1 MFLETTLLLSSCFT
15 TALPFSVDQEA
26 PTLSLHRQLMEQQDG
41 LMEDISSALE
51 AELRISPAAFEDT
64 EDTKTTASFGS
75 EGSQRWALM
84 GGWGIDVKH
93 SSNNEMTFG
102 AKWEYFIADG
112 FAFAPEL
119 KMWGFFQEGEDA
131 FGVSLDLLFEWHFI
145 RHDTWSIYGDA
156 GVGILGSTKNVPID
170 GSEFN
175 FTPQAGLGIC
185 WDVGEGN
192 RWFVGVRWHHI
203 SNASL
208 YSNNPGRDSILV
220 YTGLNMPF

>member
-1 MFLETTLLLSSCFT
+1 MLVQATLLLSSCCT
-15 TALPFSVDQEA
+15 TALPFSTAPEATTPSLQE
-26 PTLSLHRQLMEQQDG
+26 QMMEQQDG
-41 LMEDISSALE
+41 LMKDISSALE
-51 AELRISPAAFEDT
+51 AELRISPAAFHDSH
-64 EDTKTTASFGS
+64 DTKPTASFGS
-75 EGSQRWALM
+75 EGSQRWAVL
-84 GGWGIDVKH
+84 GGWGIDVKD
-93 SSNNEMTFG
+93 SGNNETTLG

-119 KMWGFFQEGEDA
+119 KMWGFFQDGGDA

-145 RHDTWSIYGDA
+145 RHDTWSLYGDA
-156 GVGILGSTKNVPID
+156 GVGILGSTKNVPIG

-175 FTPQAGLGIC
+175 FTPQAGVGIC